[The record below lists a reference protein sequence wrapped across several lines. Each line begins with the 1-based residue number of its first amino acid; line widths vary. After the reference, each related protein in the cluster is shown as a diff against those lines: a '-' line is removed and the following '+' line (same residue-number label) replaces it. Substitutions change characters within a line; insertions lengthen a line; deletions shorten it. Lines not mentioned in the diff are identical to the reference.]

1 MLPELDPTTSTETSE
16 KRGLGVSPS
25 GAIFQDKH
33 YTDEEISRILATAQ
47 ATRKERDE
55 VAKKA
60 KELETKNTELSG
72 QLEQIKGIDPE
83 KYKDLEK
90 RAQAYEESKLEKE
103 RNFQELKERWTGE
116 KTTLQQQIQHLQDNL
131 KQTQIVNALEKSFY
145 ATGGKAGKDDDGYSY
160 FDLIRDRAI
169 NYIVLDDQGKI
180 NVIDPRDK
188 TPLKDTKGVSFTVD
202 DLMLKLR
209 SGGPTAALF
218 DPIGNGAGGGM
229 ARSHGTQNTAMLRE
243 QIMKLPRAE
252 RLAKAR
258 ELGI

>member
-1 MLPELDPTTSTETSE
+1 MPPELDPTIPSETKQYS
-16 KRGLGVSPS
+16 
-25 GAIFQDKH
+25 D
-33 YTDEEISRILATAQ
+33 DEITKILNTAQ

-55 VAKKA
+55 AAKRARDLENKVA
-60 KELETKNTELSG
+60 ELSG
-72 QLEQIKGIDPE
+72 NLEKIKGIDPN
-83 KYKDLEK
+83 KYQELEK
-90 RAQAYEESKLEKE
+90 LAASYEERKLEE
-103 RNFQELKERWTGE
+103 QRNFSELKDIWGKE
-116 KTTLQQQIQHLQDNL
+116 KTTFTQQIQQLQENL

-145 ATGGKAGKDDDGYSY
+145 ATGGKSGRDDDGYTY

-169 NYIVLDDQGKI
+169 NYIVLDESGKLT
-180 NVIDPRDK
+180 VIDPRDK

-209 SGGPTAALF
+209 SGGPTASLF

-229 ARSHGTQNTAMLRE
+229 TRSHGTQSAAMLRE

-258 ELGI
+258 ELKI

>member
-1 MLPELDPTTSTETSE
+1 MPPELDLPTSDVTKQYS
-16 KRGLGVSPS
+16 
-25 GAIFQDKH
+25 
-33 YTDEEISRILATAQ
+33 DEEITKILNTAQ

-55 VAKKA
+55 AAKKA
-60 KELETKNTELSG
+60 KDLEAKVAELSG
-72 QLEQIKGIDPE
+72 NLEKIKGIDPN
-83 KYKDLEK
+83 KYQELEK
-90 RAQAYEESKLEKE
+90 LAANYEERKLEE
-103 RNFQELKERWTGE
+103 QRNFSELKERWTGE
-116 KTTLQQQIQHLQDNL
+116 KTTLQQQIGQLQESNR
-131 KQTQIVNALEKSFY
+131 QAQIINALEKSFY
-145 ATGGKAGKDDDGYSY
+145 ATGGKSGKDDDGLTY
-160 FDLIRDRAI
+160 FDLIRDRAA

-180 NVIDPRDK
+180 TVIDPRDK

-229 ARSHGTQNTAMLRE
+229 VRSHGTQNAAMLRE

-258 ELGI
+258 ELGL